1 MLQIGERSYKGIQVQ
16 IDKEKAKAY
25 YKAAADYGNSD
36 AMNNYAWILFE
47 NQKSP
52 SDVTEA
58 KTYFELAA
66 NKGNITAMRNYL
78 KC

>member
-1 MLQIGERSYKGIQVQ
+1 
-16 IDKEKAKAY
+16 
-25 YKAAADYGNSD
+25 
-36 AMNNYAWILFE
+36 MNNYAWILFE

-66 NKGNITAMRNYL
+66 NKGNMTAMRNYL
-78 KC
+78 KCQLFDNLLIKSFMLKTLIKMYFNAQ